1 MPPLTRRE
9 RILKL
14 FPDAP
19 AFRLKQADEALF
31 KPTFSSWNDVTIF
44 PKPMRETLAKEVPWM
59 SVELVRMIESVKGD
73 TFKAVLKGED
83 GKMFETVL
91 MGNAKEQWTVCVSS
105 QIGCAMGCVF
115 CATGKMGFKRH
126 LTSDEIADQVRF
138 WRAFLANR
146 CHGEPSRSCH
156 GERSRTMTSIAVR
169 HPSTEFILS
178 GAEGLRVTTKKTTPQ
193 RISNVVFMGMGEPFA
208 NIENVKAAIGL
219 WTKYT
224 DLGPTHITVSTVG
237 ILTALEKV
245 LIDKTWPAVRIAV
258 SLHSA
263 DEKRRKEIVPST
275 EEGFLKKLAD
285 WCQRYNHIHG
295 NRRHHITFEYT
306 LINEV
311 NDSPEHATLLAKYIR
326 LAGGPKLNVIPLNA
340 VTGSILKKSQR
351 NRIDQFKA
359 IILGSGL
366 DVTERR
372 TMGDD
377 IAAACGQL
385 AGEM

>member
-1 MPPLTRRE
+1 MPSLTRHE
-9 RILKL
+9 RIRVL

-31 KPTFSSWNDVTIF
+31 KPTFKSWNDVTIF
-44 PKPMRETLAKEVPWM
+44 PKPMREKLQAEIPWI
-59 SVELVRMIESVKGD
+59 SVQLVRMIESNKGD

-91 MGNAKEQWTVCVSS
+91 MGNAREQWTVCVSS

-126 LTSDEIADQVRF
+126 LTSDEIADQIRF
-138 WRAFLANR
+138 WRIFLEKKYD
-146 CHGEPSRSCH
+146 GESDKNCH
-156 GERSRTMTSIAVR
+156 GERSRTMTSQS
-169 HPSTEFILS
+169 HTSTT
-178 GAEGLRVTTKKTTPQ
+178 LRVTE

-208 NIENVKAAIGL
+208 NIENVKTAIDL

-224 DLGPTHITVSTVG
+224 DIGPTHITVSTVG
-237 ILTALEKV
+237 ILPALEKV
-245 LIDKTWPAVRIAV
+245 LTDKTWPSVRIAI

-285 WCQRYNHIHG
+285 WCLRYNEIHG

-311 NDSPEHATLLAKYIR
+311 NDSPEHAKLLAKYIR

-340 VTGSILKKSQR
+340 VAGSLLKKSQR
-351 NRIDQFKA
+351 SRIDQFKA
-359 IILGSGL
+359 IILASGL
-366 DVTERR
+366 DITERR

-385 AGEM
+385 ALEVSIETKY

>member
-1 MPPLTRRE
+1 MPSLTRHE
-9 RILKL
+9 RIQAL

-31 KPTFSSWNDVTIF
+31 KPTFKSWEDVTIF
-44 PKPMRETLAKEVPWM
+44 PKPMREKLQAEIPWI
-59 SVELVRMIESVKGD
+59 SVQLVRMIEGIKGD

-83 GKMFETVL
+83 GKKFETVL
-91 MGNAKEQWTVCVSS
+91 MGNAREQWTVCVSS

-126 LTSDEIADQVRF
+126 LISDEIADQIRF
-138 WRAFLANR
+138 WRKFLENKP
-146 CHGEPSRSCH
+146 G
-156 GERSRTMTSIAVR
+156 IA
-169 HPSTEFILS
+169 
-178 GAEGLRVTTKKTTPQ
+178 Q

-208 NIENVKAAIGL
+208 NIENVKTAIDL

-224 DLGPTHITVSTVG
+224 DIGPTHITVSTVG
-237 ILTALEKV
+237 ILPALEKV
-245 LIDKTWPAVRIAV
+245 LIDKTWPSIRIAI

-285 WCQRYNHIHG
+285 WCLRYGKILG

-311 NDSPEHATLLAKYIR
+311 NDSPEHAKLLAKYIR

-340 VTGSILKKSQR
+340 VAGSLLKKSQR

-385 AGEM
+385 AIEMNNEK